1 MLKSLFK
8 IFGGRRA
15 GAAAPG
21 GKDPMAEASS
31 ASPPAQSG
39 GLGLGDEALKAI
51 IAKAVAE
58 AVGPLAAT
66 LAEVQKAQQ
75 AAQDAAGKAIKAED
89 VSKVVQEQIAAQ
101 NASNAAGEAKRAFV
115 AEKLKD
121 LPAAYQAKLG
131 DEPKDWAAQ
140 EQAIREEFRKDFAAA
155 GGKAPAVDG
164 GAGTAGAAKPGAT
177 IDLSK
182 LSGQQLIEV
191 GLKDSKPVG
200 AAAGA
205 AAGVTAADK
214 K

>member
-8 IFGGRRA
+8 KIFGGKRA

-21 GKDPMAEASS
+21 GKDHMAEASS

-39 GLGLGDEALKAI
+39 GLGDEALKAI

-89 VSKVVQEQIAAQ
+89 VS
-101 NASNAAGEAKRAFV
+101 KRAFV